1 VEQARPLERRHADG
15 RAADLCETRERP
27 YLVAYAR
34 WREAEACLGP
44 RMPPDRRAASA
55 AIVSAAAIA
64 DALGAN
70 PLRRAVGQT
79 ARRARLSLL
88 LASAE
93 EEEPASRADCTRASG
108 AGANLTVRELEVLGL
123 VAKGLTDRQIA
134 NALFVSRNTVGV
146 HVSRI
151 LGKLAVSTRTEAAA
165 VAYRTGLVRP

>member
-44 RMPPDRRAASA
+44 RDRRAASA